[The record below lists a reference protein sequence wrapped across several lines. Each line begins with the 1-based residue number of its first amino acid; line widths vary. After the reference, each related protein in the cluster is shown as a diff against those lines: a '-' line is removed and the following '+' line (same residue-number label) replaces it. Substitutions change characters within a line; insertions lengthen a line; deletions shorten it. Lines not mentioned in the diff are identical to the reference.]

1 MNKRITSF
9 AICLVLVVAMLVS
22 AVPAFAAG
30 SSCTYYVEADKT
42 VANPGDT
49 ITFTVYV
56 QQTGNLNTMEFQL
69 GIPEGLTY
77 VANSG
82 TANSSANATL
92 GWTLALEGVAWTEN
106 LAIDYLFFNGLG
118 SISFTGTQKVEI
130 LTFKC
135 TVDNDA
141 AFKNYSVT
149 LVDLVADDENYISKD
164 PTVVPATVSVEAKP
178 VAVTGVTLTE
188 TAGLTEGENT
198 TLVYEVLPA
207 DASNKSVTFKSSNNA
222 VATVDAAGKV
232 TAVKEGTATITV
244 TTADGSFTD
253 TCVVTV
259 TKAPC
264 THTSKTATPAKTAT
278 CKEGG
283 WAAYSTCDDC
293 GQLFDALGAA
303 IAKIPTTP
311 VDDDNHGTKTAI
323 PAKDADCDE
332 GGWAAHSICDDC
344 GQVFDTLGAEIAAV
358 PTTPIDPAKHINTT
372 VNPAK
377 AGDCVTPGHAE
388 FTWCNDCEKV
398 IAGSNVPVYGEH
410 NYGTLI
416 PATGEVHTSTELK
429 AAVAAHYICSVCDK
443 YFTEAKV
450 ETTLGAL
457 TGETPAHA
465 YNDAWKTDDNNHW
478 HDCDCGKTID
488 TAKHSWK
495 WVIDKAASTTETGL
509 KHEECTVCKLTRN
522 EDTVIDKITDAHS
535 HKYSAWKFNSHIHWM
550 VCDCGLVHQN
560 ADSHTWEWHTAKFP
574 TKTET
579 GLKYQSCYYC
589 GAVQNVNTVIPK
601 LEDDHTHKYDAT
613 KADKTGHWTECACG
627 EKTEV
632 KAHSFVWVIDVEA
645 TETATGLKHEE
656 CSVCKFKQNENT
668 VVSVIKP
675 ADTDKPAD
683 TTAPSDTSTPADTQK
698 PTGGNA
704 AQTGDLNIVAVL
716 IIAGIAVIGA
726 GAAIFFGKK
735 ARVR

>member
-9 AICLVLVVAMLVS
+9 AICFVLVVAMLVS
-22 AVPAFAAG
+22 AVPAFAADETCI
-30 SSCTYYVEADKT
+30 CTIKADKA

-49 ITFTVYV
+49 ITFTVSV
-56 QQTGNLNTMEFQL
+56 QQTGDLSGLEGVL
-69 GIPEGLTY
+69 KIPAGLTY
-77 VANSG
+77 VANSAVVDG
-82 TANSSANATL
+82 SVNATIF
-92 GWTLALEGVAWTEN
+92 GWTGAQEGVAWTEGSM
-106 LAIDYLFFNGLG
+106 YLNGLG
-118 SISFTGTQKVEI
+118 SVGFTGTQDVTL

-141 AFKNYSVT
+141 SFKSYDVTMEDFMAYYSQNYFLKNVT
-149 LVDLVADDENYISKD
+149 I
-164 PTVVPATVSVEAKP
+164 VPATVSVEAKP
-178 VAVTGVTLTE
+178 VAVTGVTLSE
-188 TAGLTEGENT
+188 TVGLTEGEYIS
-198 TLVYEVLPA
+198 LDYEVLPA
-207 DASNKSVTFKSSNNA
+207 DASNKGVSFKSSNDA

-244 TTADGSFTD
+244 TTADGGFTD

-264 THTSKTATPAKTAT
+264 THTSKTATAAKTAT

-283 WAAYSTCDDC
+283 WDAYSTCDDC

-311 VDDDNHGTKTAI
+311 VDDDNHGTKTAT
-323 PAKDADCDE
+323 PAKDADCEE
-332 GGWAAHSICDDC
+332 GGWDAYSTCDDC
-344 GQVFDTLGAEIAAV
+344 GQVFDALGAEIAAI

-377 AGDCVTPGHAE
+377 AGDCVNPGHAE
-388 FTWCNDCEKV
+388 FTWCNDCETV
-398 IAGSNVPVYGEH
+398 IAGSNAPVYGEH

-457 TGETPAHA
+457 TGDTPAHA
-465 YNDAWKTDDNNHW
+465 YNDAWKTDDTNHW

-488 TAKHSWK
+488 TAKHAWK

-522 EDTVIDKITDAHS
+522 EDTVIDKITNTHS

-601 LEDDHTHKYDAT
+601 LEADHTHKYDAT
-613 KADKTGHWTECACG
+613 KADKNGHWTECACG

-632 KAHSFVWVIDVEA
+632 KAHSFVWVIDVAA

-668 VVSVIKP
+668 VISVIKP